1 MQGAHPFAPVFAC
14 GCCVCGAHGLTS
26 VQQPS
31 ADGGRFRSFR
41 VVAMHVFLCFS
52 MDWEILVAN
61 PSLVEDG
68 DIVSVCPSPN
78 TLPPLPQPFPPPP
91 HFQPPP
97 PPL

>member
-41 VVAMHVFLCFS
+41 VVAMHVMHAEQSHGGQPLYG
-52 MDWEILVAN
+52 LR
-61 PSLVEDG
+61 
-68 DIVSVCPSPN
+68 SP
-78 TLPPLPQPFPPPP
+78 PAYCAHYAQ
-91 HFQPPP
+91 
-97 PPL
+97 